1 MAGRALRFAIANVVE
16 GAVGLLMAALC
27 LTIMAGVVSRY
38 VVGRPLAW
46 TEEFARYLFIWVSF
60 LGAAVAVR
68 RRANF
73 KLDLITWRG
82 TVRSRAMFELGA
94 NLFTIVFGLLLAY
107 WSIPLI
113 QLASLQRGSAVAIPL
128 SWVYIALPIG
138 GVLMAVFGARRI
150 WVDVKAL
157 RGEPPADFEEP
168 VLAATHGAPTAGP
181 AMPE

>member
-1 MAGRALRFAIANVVE
+1 MAGRLLRKGMANVVE
-16 GAVGLLMAALC
+16 GVVGLLMAALC
-27 LTIMAGVVSRY
+27 LTVLAGVVSRY
-38 VVGRPLAW
+38 IVGRPLAW
-46 TEEFARYLFIWVSF
+46 SEEGARYLFLWISF

-82 TVRSRAMFELGA
+82 TVRSRAAFELGG
-94 NLFTIVFGLLLAY
+94 NLFTIIFGLLLAY

-128 SWVYIALPIG
+128 SWIYIALPIG
-138 GVLMAVFGARRI
+138 GLLMAVFAARRI
-150 WVDVKAL
+150 RDDVKAL
-157 RGEPPADFEEP
+157 QGQPPADFDEP
-168 VLAATHGAPTAGP
+168 LVPAGHGGPAAGP

>member
-1 MAGRALRFAIANVVE
+1 MVGRALRIAIANVVE

-27 LTIMAGVVSRY
+27 LTIVAGVVSRY

-46 TEEFARYLFIWVSF
+46 TEEVARYLFIWVSF

-82 TVRSRAMFELGA
+82 TVRSRALFDLGG
-94 NLFTIVFGLLLAY
+94 NLFTILFGLLLAY

-113 QLASLQRGSAVAIPL
+113 QLANLQRGSAVAIPL
-128 SWVYIALPIG
+128 SWVYVALPIG
-138 GVLMAVFGARRI
+138 GLLMAAFGARRI
-150 WVDVKAL
+150 LDDVRAL
-157 RGEPPADFEEP
+157 RGAPSADFEEP
-168 VLAATHGAPTAGP
+168 ILAATHGAPAAGP

>member
-1 MAGRALRFAIANVVE
+1 MAGRLLRQGMANVVE
-16 GAVGLLMAALC
+16 GVVGLLMAALC
-27 LTIMAGVVSRY
+27 LTVLAGVVSRY
-38 VVGRPLAW
+38 IVGRPLAW
-46 TEEFARYLFIWVSF
+46 SEEVARYLFLWISF

-82 TVRSRAMFELGA
+82 TLRSRAAFELGG
-94 NLFTIVFGLLLAY
+94 NLFTIIFGLLLAY

-128 SWVYIALPIG
+128 SWVYIALPVG
-138 GVLMAVFGARRI
+138 GLLMAVFAARRI
-150 WVDVKAL
+150 WDDVKAL
-157 RGEPPADFEEP
+157 QGQPTADFDQP
-168 VLAATHGAPTAGP
+168 LVPAGHGGPAAGP